1 MICGGIEMNRQLSL
15 FDKDKKM
22 LSVDNMDN
30 PALLRDIP
38 YDKIYDAA
46 RKEASR
52 KKPVFFVHK
61 YFARRITSSFR
72 MMLIG
77 SMLPYEEDIWDYM
90 YDDFSQDTRENMVVL
105 DPFMGGGTTIFESLR
120 LNTKVIGCDLQPLSK
135 FATTALVK
143 KMDKEKLK
151 KAQKRLEKEVS
162 DKIMKYHHTS
172 CPCCRE
178 QADVMYSFHVKKVK
192 TSSECKYHKLYSNF
206 VIALKKN
213 EFTLVCP
220 DCGRVYKHDFKKNGE
235 AVCECGHIIHTP
247 QDGYVNHGT
256 FSCPKCGE
264 QKVISEYSRQD
275 GYPLETDIIALEYYC
290 PHCKSHDYKSFEEN
304 DRLLY
309 KQACEDYEKMKDN
322 LPIPQQRIPVG
333 YNTNQIINHHYEC
346 FHELFNKRQLLCL
359 GILQDAINNEK
370 DPDNRFWFQLAFS
383 GMLEMNTMFCRYQA
397 NAYKIC
403 NIFFNHAYVPITMPV
418 ENNVWGTKLGTGNFT
433 KTLDKVIRGK
443 EFCKEIYDIS
453 TTNSDGKID
462 VIKRFSDE
470 KVETEPVDEIEKLD
484 AEHPII
490 HCGDSSNLS
499 FIADESVN
507 LVLTDPPFGANVMY
521 SELIDFFHVWDN
533 QSNLAE
539 QLGFDKE
546 LSPKEEEIV
555 VNSVRG
561 KTQKDY
567 EDGLTR
573 VFSECNRVLK
583 NNGFLVFSFHDNS
596 IESWISILNSIDSA
610 GFALAR
616 TYPLHAESRTG
627 AHTSNKNSI
636 ALDIMLICRKKSFT
650 NDKLTAV
657 DDVLK
662 ERIEKEAYANTEEI
676 IKRLT
681 NVDAEITIPDINNI
695 FISEYFCEC
704 YAHGTNIR
712 TVIDTLLPDIEDC
725 VKSLSSYFSEYEIS
739 ERRSGWWS
747 ELYKEKWKM

>member
-1 MICGGIEMNRQLSL
+1 MNRQLSL
-15 FDKDKKM
+15 FDKDKKK

-30 PALLRDIP
+30 PAFLRDIP

-72 MMLIG
+72 MMLLG
-77 SMLPYEEDIWDYM
+77 AMLPYEEDIWDYM
-90 YDDFSQDTRENMVVL
+90 YEDFSQDIRENVVVL

-135 FATTALVK
+135 FVTTALIK
-143 KMDKEKLK
+143 KMDKDKLK
-151 KAQKRLEKEVS
+151 KAQKKLEKEVS
-162 DKIMKYHHTS
+162 DKIMKYYQTT
-172 CPCCRE
+172 CPCCGE

-192 TSSECKYHKLYSNF
+192 TTSACKCHKLYSNF
-206 VIALKKN
+206 VLALKKN

-220 DCGRVYKHDFKKNGE
+220 DCGRVFKHDFKANGQ
-235 AVCECGHIIHTP
+235 AVCECGNVITSP

-264 QKVISEYSRQD
+264 KKVISEYTRQD

-290 PHCKSHDYKSFEEN
+290 PHCNSHDYKSFEEN

-309 KQACEDYEKMKDN
+309 GQACKDYENLKDS
-322 LPIPQQRIPVG
+322 LPIPHQKIPVG
-333 YNTNQIINHHYEC
+333 YNTNQIINHHYEN
-346 FHELFNKRQLLCL
+346 FSELFNKRQLLCL
-359 GILQDAINNEK
+359 GLLQDAINEEK

-383 GMLEMNTMFCRYQA
+383 GMLEMNTMFCRYQS

-453 TTNSDGKID
+453 TINKNDKVN
-462 VIKRFSDE
+462 VIKHFSNE
-470 KVETEPVDEIEKLD
+470 TVETEPVDDINMVDSL
-484 AEHPII
+484 HPML
-490 HCGDSSNLS
+490 HCGDSSHLD
-499 FIADESVN
+499 FIDDESVN

-533 QSNLAE
+533 QSNLAT
-539 QLGFDKE
+539 QLGFDRE

-567 EDGLTR
+567 EEGLTR

-583 NNGFLVFSFHDNS
+583 NNGFLVFSFHDKS

-636 ALDIMLICRKKSFT
+636 ALDIMLICRKKSFMQMKT
-650 NDKLTAV
+650 TEI
-657 DDVLK
+657 DVGLK
-662 ERIEKEAYANTEEI
+662 EKIEKKAYSNTEEI

-681 NVDAEITIPDINNI
+681 NIDAEITIPDINNI

-704 YAHGTNIR
+704 YSHGADIR
-712 TVIDTLLPDIEDC
+712 TVIDTMLQDIEVC

-747 ELYKEKWKM
+747 ELYKEKWNI